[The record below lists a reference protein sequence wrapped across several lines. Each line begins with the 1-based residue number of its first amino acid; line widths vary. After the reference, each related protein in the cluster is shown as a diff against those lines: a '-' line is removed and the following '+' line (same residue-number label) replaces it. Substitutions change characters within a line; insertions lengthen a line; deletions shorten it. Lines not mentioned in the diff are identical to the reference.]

1 MRQIL
6 LFPILLLV
14 YIIGGLA
21 WFIAVMINA
30 VRELVKIAYEKVR
43 SIC

>member
-6 LFPILLLV
+6 LFPILLLA

-30 VRELVKIAYEKVR
+30 VREVLKIAYEKVR